1 VSRSGGPRDA
11 CFRHFFIGAS
21 RRDQRALVDCDRN
34 PTRGAAMSRFM
45 LALVAAATA
54 AVAAIAV
61 VALPAIGDDNNSNS
75 DFDAFATCLRAHGL
89 PGAPND
95 PAALKPW
102 LAGQESDN
110 PLAVKR
116 AMLACDNTLPSKP
129 AVRERAPDANAVIA
143 CVRSHGIDAPTDP
156 MAFKQWL
163 GRQESADSSP
173 VRAALQACNVALD
186 PGPKPGAEKCVA
198 PADKPPADNPPAD
211 KPPAKSEPPAAS
223 PPADDQGT

>member
-1 VSRSGGPRDA
+1 
-11 CFRHFFIGAS
+11 
-21 RRDQRALVDCDRN
+21 
-34 PTRGAAMSRFM
+34 MSRFTM
-45 LALVAAATA
+45 ALVAAATT

-61 VALPAIGDDNNSNS
+61 VALPAVGDDNNSNS
-75 DFDAFATCLRAHGL
+75 DVDAFATCLRAHGL

-95 PAALKPW
+95 PTALKPW

-116 AMLACDNTLPSKP
+116 AMLACDDTLPSKP
-129 AVRERAPDANAVIA
+129 AVRKPAPDANAVIA

-173 VRAALQACNVALD
+173 VRAALQACNLALD

-198 PADKPPADNPPAD
+198 PADKPPADNPPTESKPPAD
-211 KPPAKSEPPAAS
+211 KPETPAQPTDEPQAA
-223 PPADDQGT
+223 T